1 MSFFH
6 INASQHCTLLQPYP
20 GDKND
25 LMYEEC
31 DILIPAATEKVI
43 HGGNASKIKAKII
56 AEAAN
61 GPITPKGD
69 QVLYYSLHDT
79 GQ

>member
-1 MSFFH
+1 MF
-6 INASQHCTLLQPYP
+6 
-20 GDKND
+20 
-25 LMYEEC
+25 EEC

-43 HGGNASKIKAKII
+43 HGGNAAKIKAKII

-69 QVLYYSLHDT
+69 QVILLNYISIK
-79 GQ
+79 

>member
-1 MSFFH
+1 
-6 INASQHCTLLQPYP
+6 
-20 GDKND
+20 
-25 LMYEEC
+25 MYEEC

-79 GQ
+79 GQGLSAQRTINPLIP